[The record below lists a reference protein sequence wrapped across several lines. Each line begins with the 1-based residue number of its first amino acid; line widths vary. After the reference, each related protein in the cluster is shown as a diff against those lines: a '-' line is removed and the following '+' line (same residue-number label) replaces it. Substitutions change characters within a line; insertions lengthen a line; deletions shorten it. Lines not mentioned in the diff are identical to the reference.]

1 LPAKTERLQPT
12 LPRQRRKFEIV
23 LAAVALLLAA
33 PLMLVVAIGVWLSD
47 PGPVFYLADRAG
59 VRGVIFR
66 MYKFRTMRIAS
77 NPGSRISETR
87 DPRVFAFGRLLRR
100 LKLDELPQLLNII
113 RGEMAFV
120 GPRPE
125 DPWFVEHVYTKAD
138 RETLETPPGLTS
150 PGTLYYFTHAEQFPN
165 DTDTEASYISG
176 PLKIKLAL
184 DLAYVSK
191 ASAAYDLRLVIE
203 TVWVLARVAAGW
215 PALHLRRHVIADVGI
230 GCNFSSPQPVQ
241 DAQRKAGVHDNEAE
255 GGSGETR
262 RRPAPQSKQTTPCRE

>member
-1 LPAKTERLQPT
+1 MPRHRRKTEV
-12 LPRQRRKFEIV
+12 V
-23 LAAVALLLAA
+23 LAAAGLVLAA
-33 PLMLVVAIGVWLSD
+33 PLMLLVAIGIWLSD

-59 VRGVIFR
+59 VRGDIFR
-66 MYKFRTMRIAS
+66 MYKFRTMWITSGR
-77 NPGSRISETR
+77 GSRIAETR

-125 DPWFVEHVYTKAD
+125 DPWFVEHVYTEAD

-150 PGTLYYFTHAEQFPN
+150 PGTLYYFTHAEQFLD

-184 DLAYVSK
+184 DRTYVFR
-191 ASAAYDLRLVIE
+191 ASAAYDLRLVVE
-203 TVWVLARVAAGW
+203 TVWVLVCIAVG
-215 PALHLRRHVIADVGI
+215 RRHFPEYRYEALMATER
-230 GCNFSSPQPVQ
+230 SSG
-241 DAQRKAGVHDNEAE
+241 D
-255 GGSGETR
+255 
-262 RRPAPQSKQTTPCRE
+262 